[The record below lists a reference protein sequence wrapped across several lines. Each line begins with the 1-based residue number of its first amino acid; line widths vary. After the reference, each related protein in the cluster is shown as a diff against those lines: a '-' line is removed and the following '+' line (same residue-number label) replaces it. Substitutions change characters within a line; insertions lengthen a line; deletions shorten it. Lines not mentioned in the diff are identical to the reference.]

1 MDAVL
6 NCIIVIAVYRLKIG
20 FSFFGAHIIT
30 QVNVSGR
37 VHAPWCFIVA
47 GTNLDDTD
55 MCDDSFSMCEDLLS
69 EGDCMPNSDTEST
82 VSEMS
87 GN

>member
-1 MDAVL
+1 MV
-6 NCIIVIAVYRLKIG
+6 
-20 FSFFGAHIIT
+20 
-30 QVNVSGR
+30 
-37 VHAPWCFIVA
+37 IVA